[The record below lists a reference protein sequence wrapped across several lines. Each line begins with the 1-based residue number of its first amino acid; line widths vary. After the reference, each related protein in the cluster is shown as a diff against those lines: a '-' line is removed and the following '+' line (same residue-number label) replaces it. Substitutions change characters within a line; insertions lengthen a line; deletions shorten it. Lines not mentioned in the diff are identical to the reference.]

1 MLNIWT
7 YAIVSAFLVSLIALI
22 GIFLAPIKEEHLKKN
37 LIYFV
42 SFSTGALFGGAFFH
56 LIPDV
61 VKESGFTFPVSSLI
75 LGGIILFFIIE
86 KGVHWHHNLSQY
98 EREHAHPLAA
108 MSLVGGGFHNLI
120 DGLVIGASYLVSIP
134 TGIAITGAIMVHKI
148 PKEMGWFGVLVH
160 SGYSKTRAITFNYI
174 SSLFTVVGAIFSVI
188 LSNYINNIQY
198 VIVPLSA
205 GGFIYLAGSDMLPE
219 LHKEPGVKKA
229 ILQLIAMLAGL
240 GAMALLLFLE

>member
-1 MLNIWT
+1 MLKIWS
-7 YAIVSAFLVSLIALI
+7 YAIVSTFLVSLIALI
-22 GIFLAPIKEEHLKKN
+22 GVFLTPIKEERLKKF

-61 VKESGFTFPVSSLI
+61 VNQVGLTFQVSSMI
-75 LGGIILFFIIE
+75 LGGILLFFVIE
-86 KGVHWHHNLSQY
+86 KGIHWHHNLSQY
-98 EREHAHPLAA
+98 EREHAHPLAM
-108 MSLVGGGFHNLI
+108 MSLIGGGFHNVI

-134 TGIAITGAIMVHKI
+134 TGIAITGAIMLHKV

-160 SGYSKTRAITFNYI
+160 SGYSKTRAILYSYI
-174 SSLFTVVGAIFSVI
+174 SSLFTIVGAMIALI
-188 LSNYINNIQY
+188 LSNFLSNIQY

-219 LHKEPGVKKA
+219 LHKEPGVRKS
-229 ILQLIAMLAGL
+229 ILQLIAILAGL
-240 GAMALLLFLE
+240 AVMALLLFIE